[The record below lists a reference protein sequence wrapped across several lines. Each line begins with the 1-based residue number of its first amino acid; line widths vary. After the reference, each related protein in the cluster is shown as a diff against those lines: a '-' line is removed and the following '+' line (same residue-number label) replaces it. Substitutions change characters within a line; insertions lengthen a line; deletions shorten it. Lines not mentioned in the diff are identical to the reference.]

1 MAVCPATSAR
11 SVAFRL
17 FRRAAIAG
25 GAALAARVA
34 YRALTSRPPGGAKT
48 WARTNHRGEPVT
60 LLEGPAAA
68 VGAGTAL
75 ALIPGLPGRLRLA
88 GALCAAGT
96 AGVGAFD
103 DLAGSGDSRGFR
115 GHLGALTRGEVTTGM
130 VKIAGIGVV
139 GLASSAL
146 VHREPVDVLLGGL
159 FVAAGANLVNLFD
172 LRPGRALKV
181 VLAHAPA
188 VLAGTGVA
196 GDLAA
201 APVGAAAG
209 LVGVDLDE
217 QAMLGDAGAN
227 ALGALLALAGT
238 AGLSRRTRLV
248 LLLGTVGLTAASEV
262 VSFTGVI
269 QQTPPLRVLDELGR
283 RPRDE
288 RPPAE
293 PTEAT

>member
-1 MAVCPATSAR
+1 MTHAR
-11 SVAFRL
+11 RAGVRL
-17 FRRAAIAG
+17 LRRAAIAG

-34 YRALTSRPPGGAKT
+34 YRALTSRPPGGEKT
-48 WARTNHRGEPVT
+48 WSRTNHRGEPVT

-68 VGAGTAL
+68 IGAGTAL
-75 ALIPGLPGRLRLA
+75 ALVPRLPARLRLA
-88 GALCAAGT
+88 GVLCAAGT

-115 GHLGALTRGEVTTGM
+115 GHVGALAHGEVTTGM

-146 VHREPVDVLLGGL
+146 VHRRPVDVLLGGM

-181 VLAHAPA
+181 VLLHAPA
-188 VLAGTGVA
+188 VLAGSDAA
-196 GDLAA
+196 GDMAA
-201 APVGAAAG
+201 APIGAAAG
-209 LVGVDLDE
+209 LLDVDLDE

-227 ALGALLALAGT
+227 ALGALLALAAT
-238 AGLSRRTRLV
+238 AGLSRRVRLA

-262 VSFTGVI
+262 VSFTRVI
-269 QQTPPLRVLDELGR
+269 ERTKPLRLLDEFGR
-283 RPRDE
+283 RPRDRE
-288 RPPAE
+288 PPAE
-293 PTEAT
+293 PTEGP